1 MTESQKNVEFSS
13 DKEHKEVK
21 NDVTAIFGMM
31 KDMFDYK
38 DEGKKVIQMDNLV
51 QRVQAKGFSKQALE
65 TTLSQY
71 LNMNVLM
78 YDNKGNITLVE

>member
-1 MTESQKNVEFSS
+1 MTESQKNVEYSS
-13 DKEHKEVK
+13 DKEHREVK

-38 DEGKKVIQMDNLV
+38 AQGKKVIQMDNLV

-71 LNMNVLM
+71 FNMNVLM
-78 YDNKGNITLVE
+78 YDNMGNIALVE